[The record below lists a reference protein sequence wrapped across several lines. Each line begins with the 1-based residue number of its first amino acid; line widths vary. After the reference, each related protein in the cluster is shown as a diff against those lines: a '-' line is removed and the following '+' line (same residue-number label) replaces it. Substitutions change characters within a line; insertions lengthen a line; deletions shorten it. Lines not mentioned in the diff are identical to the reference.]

1 MSGQEEPDQAT
12 GRPADNEAL
21 TCGIAACVVVAIV
34 AVGLATMMVMAAIMF
49 PAFVRAREKAR
60 QASCISNLKQL
71 DLAMLMYAQ
80 DYDEVLPLAH
90 SWCDAT
96 LAYTRDRSVYV
107 CPNEPRAQGTYAL
120 NDGVAGWN
128 LSAIVSPAETVG
140 IFESR
145 PGWNLCGGPQLIE
158 CRHNEGANV
167 GFVNG
172 YVKWVNG
179 GSVSSLTWV
188 PEIVPYTGYR

>member
-1 MSGQEEPDQAT
+1 MPD
-12 GRPADNEAL
+12 DFVEAL
-21 TCGIAACVVVAIV
+21 TATFEMSRTVVGAW
-34 AVGLATMMVMAAIMF
+34 GWT
-49 PAFVRAREKAR
+49 
-60 QASCISNLKQL
+60 
-71 DLAMLMYAQ
+71 
-80 DYDEVLPLAH
+80 YDV
-90 SWCDAT
+90 
-96 LAYTRDRSVYV
+96 SV
-107 CPNEPRAQGTYAL
+107 L

-128 LSAIVSPAETVG
+128 LSAVSPAETVG

-158 CRHNEGANV
+158 CRHNQGANV